1 MSAVDVID
9 GLPPESSTAT
19 PLRSQLSLLLAV
31 VAGSMAVFFGNYV
44 FFVRTT
50 LGQELDNAALVGA
63 EHETQGVITEAWD
76 LLDIISVA
84 SLALACVMIGM
95 VALLRKRVALAFAA
109 LTTIAVANVATQLLK
124 RVALERPDLIG
135 AGDVNSLPSGH
146 ATVATT
152 VAVGL
157 VMVTAPRWRSVVAL
171 VTVVFPI
178 GVAVAV
184 VTASWHRPS
193 DSIASFC
200 VVLGVAAAS
209 LAAVVAVFGF
219 DAGERPPRW
228 VRRSA
233 LAFASAAIIILS
245 AVSLVGLWAVRN
257 RLRDGQL
264 DARWETVAYSAST
277 AGIAAGALAVM
288 LCLVLALRGVAVG
301 HGGWNRPADDAT
313 AMDR

>member
-84 SLALACVMIGM
+84 SLALACVVIGM

>member
-1 MSAVDVID
+1 MSAVNVID
-9 GLPPESSTAT
+9 GPPPESPTAT
-19 PLRSQLSLLLAV
+19 PVRSRLSLLFAV

-84 SLALACVMIGM
+84 SLALACVVIGM
-95 VALLRKRVALAFAA
+95 VALSRKRVALAFAA

-157 VMVTAPRWRSVVAL
+157 VMVTAPRWRSVAAL

-200 VVLGVAAAS
+200 IVLGVAAAS
-209 LAAVVAVFGF
+209 LTAVIAVFGF

-233 LAFASAAIIILS
+233 LAFAGAAIVILG
-245 AVSLVGLWAVRN
+245 ALSLVGLWAVRN
-257 RLRDGQL
+257 RLRDGPL
-264 DARWETVAYSAST
+264 DARWETMAYTAST

-313 AMDR
+313 ALDR

>member
-1 MSAVDVID
+1 MSAGNVTD
-9 GLPPESSTAT
+9 GPPSESVTTA
-19 PLRSQLSLLLAV
+19 PVRSRLSLLLAV
-31 VAGSMAVFFGNYV
+31 VAGSMVVFMGNYI

-84 SLALACVMIGM
+84 SLALACVVIGM

-109 LTTIAVANVATQLLK
+109 LATIAVANVATQLLK
-124 RVALERPDLIG
+124 RAILERPDLIG

-157 VMVTAPRWRSVVAL
+157 VMVTAPRWRLAVAL

-228 VRRSA
+228 VRRSG
-233 LAFASAAIIILS
+233 LAFASAAIVILS
-245 AVSLVGLWAVRN
+245 AVSLLGLWAVRN
-257 RLRDGQL
+257 RLRDGPL
-264 DARWETVAYSAST
+264 DARWETVAYTAST
-277 AGIAAGALAVM
+277 AGIVAGALAVM

-301 HGGWNRPADDAT
+301 HGGWNRTADGAT
-313 AMDR
+313 AVDR